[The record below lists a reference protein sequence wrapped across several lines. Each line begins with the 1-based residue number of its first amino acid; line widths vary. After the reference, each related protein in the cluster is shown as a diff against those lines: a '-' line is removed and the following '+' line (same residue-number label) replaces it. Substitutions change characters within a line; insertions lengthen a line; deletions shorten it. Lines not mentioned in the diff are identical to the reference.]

1 MLLWGCGVFFSGLIK
16 NVPWESS
23 SINLKKAW
31 KFFLYYVY
39 RFKPQTN
46 KDMLTEITHSRHD
59 AMVSFDA
66 AGYCKYNTTSVE
78 TAGGTVFASLK
89 KKQGG
94 GKKKPWVK
102 RKRCQVVR
110 KRIRIISTYVNF
122 KKSWP
127 KPSVCGQQIAAECAQ
142 QRPEPL
148 SFH

>member
-1 MLLWGCGVFFSGLIK
+1 
-16 NVPWESS
+16 
-23 SINLKKAW
+23 
-31 KFFLYYVY
+31 
-39 RFKPQTN
+39 
-46 KDMLTEITHSRHD
+46 
-59 AMVSFDA
+59 MVSFDA

-78 TAGGTVFASLK
+78 TAGGTVFASLKK

-127 KPSVCGQQIAAECAQ
+127 KPSVCGQQIVSVLNKGQ
-142 QRPEPL
+142 SHFHFIKDKGRSRLWEPWAGQ
-148 SFH
+148 